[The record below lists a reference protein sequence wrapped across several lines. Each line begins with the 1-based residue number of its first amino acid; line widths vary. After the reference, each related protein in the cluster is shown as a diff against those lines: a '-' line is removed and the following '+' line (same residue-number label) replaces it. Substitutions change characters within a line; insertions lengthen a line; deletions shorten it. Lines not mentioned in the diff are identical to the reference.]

1 LPLIVAAIGLA
12 ETAVPGLEKRI
23 LRDLHDGPQQSLV
36 VAMID
41 LQLAEADFDS
51 DPEAAR
57 SLLHEAFERVREGA
71 EELRAIVRGG
81 APARLAAE
89 GLGPA
94 VETLVQTTPIE
105 VDADITGDRLPR
117 EVEEAAYYLI
127 REAVANTLKHADAT
141 RVAIRV
147 VNRGSTLEIEV
158 SDDGRGGAGMTP
170 GGGLAGLQDRVAGFG
185 GKVAVVSPLGKG
197 THIRATLTLPL
208 A

>member
-1 LPLIVAAIGLA
+1 LPLVVAAIGLA
-12 ETAVPGLEKRI
+12 ETTVPGLEKRI

-81 APARLAAE
+81 APARLTSE

-105 VDADITGDRLPR
+105 VDADVTSDRLPR
-117 EVEEAAYYLI
+117 EVEAAAYYLI

-158 SDDGRGGAGMTP
+158 SDDGRGGASMTP

-185 GKVAVVSPLGKG
+185 GQVAVISPLGRG

-208 A
+208 S